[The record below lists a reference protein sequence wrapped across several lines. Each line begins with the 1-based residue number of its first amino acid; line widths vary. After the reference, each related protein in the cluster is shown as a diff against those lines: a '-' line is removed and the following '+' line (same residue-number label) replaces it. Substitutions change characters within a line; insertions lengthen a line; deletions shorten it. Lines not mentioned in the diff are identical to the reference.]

1 MINAIVITELEGKPI
16 WQMDDADHEI
26 YLTLICLDILETEYH
41 KEQQVLNSLL
51 WLDLVNRCAS

>member
-41 KEQQVLNSLL
+41 KEQ
-51 WLDLVNRCAS
+51 